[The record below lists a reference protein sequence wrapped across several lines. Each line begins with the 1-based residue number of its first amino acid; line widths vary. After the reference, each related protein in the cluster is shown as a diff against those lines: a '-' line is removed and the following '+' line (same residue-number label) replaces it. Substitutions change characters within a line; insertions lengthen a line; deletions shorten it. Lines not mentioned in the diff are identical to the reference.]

1 MGRQIQMYLWAL
13 VMSRKPFTFVFHR
26 VEIIERFL
34 GIGTPNSTCSK
45 DLEEFVLK
53 MFESNKIDKGHWLDY
68 DFWSLMPL
76 SAIFQLYHGD
86 QF

>member
-1 MGRQIQMYLWAL
+1 
-13 VMSRKPFTFVFHR
+13 MSRRPFTFVFHR

-45 DLEEFVLK
+45 DLEEFVVK
-53 MFESNKIDKGHWLDY
+53 MFESNKIDKGHWLDFDF
-68 DFWSLMPL
+68 DFWCLTPL
-76 SAIFQLYHGD
+76 SVSAIFQLYHGD

>member
-1 MGRQIQMYLWAL
+1 
-13 VMSRKPFTFVFHR
+13 MSRRPFTSVFHR

-53 MFESNKIDKGHWLDY
+53 MFESNKIDKGHWLDL
-68 DFWSLMPL
+68 DFW
-76 SAIFQLYHGD
+76 
-86 QF
+86 

>member
-1 MGRQIQMYLWAL
+1 
-13 VMSRKPFTFVFHR
+13 MSRRPFTFVFHR

-53 MFESNKIDKGHWLDY
+53 MFESNTIDKGHCLWLDFEF
-68 DFWSLMPL
+68 DFWCLTPL